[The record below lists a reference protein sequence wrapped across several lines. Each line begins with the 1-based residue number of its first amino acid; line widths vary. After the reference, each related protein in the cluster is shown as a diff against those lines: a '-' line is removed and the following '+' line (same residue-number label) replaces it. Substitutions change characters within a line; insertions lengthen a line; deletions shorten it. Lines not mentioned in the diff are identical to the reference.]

1 MESLWPCWISKCS
14 LTLRSST
21 RPAAVVSRCLATLR
35 PRASTLG
42 GFFSFKRE
50 VKYMQ
55 ISFSN
60 LTPHASLYA
69 LRHLNLQPFFHGC
82 ASATERLTQQKKNN
96 NNNIQLLSAGFD
108 YVSNKQNISYYGGGG
123 GPPASK
129 I

>member
-1 MESLWPCWISKCS
+1 MVDFKTFFNPSELYSASGCGKSFPGNIE
-14 LTLRSST
+14 T
-21 RPAAVVSRCLATLR
+21 SRVN
-35 PRASTLG
+35 SW

-60 LTPHASLYA
+60 LAPHASLYA

-123 GPPASK
+123 GLPLPNFDLK
-129 I
+129 II